1 MDGPGETVEA
11 TPVPLAY
18 AGEREAEFYR
28 RRYRRALTAAI
39 ALGLVVLVIG
49 GLLAAD
55 AVRDHLSRRATVKPM
70 RPGFVVRLPSRIQ
83 IVQRLPTDRPATP
96 PRTWPEL
103 AAAGRFPAGRV
114 AYEEDLVAAAKLTA
128 LPEYTPVRMHHGK
141 PREAP
146 TPAAFAPPAVLL
158 WPEASAAPYGSHSGL
173 LFAGLRQAQG
183 GPRRF
188 VYVFVDAN
196 LDLAVR
202 SHWDEA
208 GIPLGSADPRDVL
221 HPFVLLKALAAEPP
235 GEWRNPAMPEVDG
248 SRIVSVRR
256 PAADGI
262 YRLDHAAAGPAAVR
276 PPEAA
281 LRFFTGRADP
291 DDPSRFTI
299 AFEIGP
305 PGAASRRGEIRGR
318 LLRDDT
324 LELIPTAGRIDDR
337 GLVDPWFLPPSQPAA
352 GDADG

>member
-1 MDGPGETVEA
+1 M
-11 TPVPLAY
+11 PLAY
-18 AGEREAEFYR
+18 AGQQEAEFYR
-28 RRYRRALTAAI
+28 RRYRRALTAAV
-39 ALGLVVLVIG
+39 ALGLVVLTIG

-55 AVRDHLSRRATVKPM
+55 AARDYLRQRRAAQAARTGQFLIRIPPQTIRSI
-70 RPGFVVRLPSRIQ
+70 RPPAS
-83 IVQRLPTDRPATP
+83 RPAPP
-96 PRTWPEL
+96 PRTWPEF

-114 AYEEDLVAAAKLTA
+114 AYEEDLVAAAKLAA
-128 LPEYTPVRMHHGK
+128 LPGYTPVRMHHGK

-158 WPEASAAPYGSHSGL
+158 WPEASAAPYNSHSGL

-221 HPFVLLKALAAEPP
+221 HPFVLLKAHAAEPP
-235 GEWRNPAMPEVDG
+235 DEWRNPAMPEVDG

-262 YRLDHAAAGPAAVR
+262 YRLDHADAGPAAIR

-337 GLVDPWFLPPSQPAA
+337 GLVDPWFLPPNHPAA